1 MNRIERLWKQL
12 HENITRNH
20 CYPKLDS
27 LMQAVRTF
35 LHVVQPF
42 PGSGAALAKV

>member
-1 MNRIERLWKQL
+1 MEAL

-20 CYPKLDS
+20 RNPKLDS
-27 LMQAVRTF
+27 LLQAVRTF
-35 LHVVQPF
+35 LNVVQPF